1 MSRQGGVE
9 EAEEVG
15 GGAEAEPQV
24 IGHQPRSS
32 ELITPSISLSDPAR
46 GGKAG

>member
-1 MSRQGGVE
+1 MSRRGGE

-15 GGAEAEPQV
+15 GGGAVAEPQV
-24 IGHQPRSS
+24 RGRQPRSS

-46 GGKAG
+46 GGEAG